1 LNELGDIRHRLR
13 GHGVA
18 DEENNSEPLPG
29 FERFEK
35 FSGENGVFITLPDK
49 DRGIIFYIDVGKVD
63 MHGITDVTSEE
74 EMKEYMM
81 FANEAVSQVLDDV
94 TRRTGRL
101 TKQIKIMDMGN
112 VYYRKMSRA
121 YIKRGAACSKALQ
134 DYYPQFLGCMY
145 IANSPSW
152 LSTVW
157 SALRPF
163 FPKRLVEKIDF
174 LPPSSKLKK
183 SKSFLKSLTGYV
195 TLEHVPERYGGLNKE
210 WPLPC
215 AGLQFQPQSSQ

>member
-29 FERFEK
+29 FQLYEK
-35 FSGENGVFITLPDK
+35 FCSKNTAFVTLPDK
-49 DRGIIFYIDVGKVD
+49 DRGVIIYCDVGQID
-63 MHGITDVTSEE
+63 MDGITEGMSEE

-81 FANEAVSQVLDDV
+81 FSNEAILQVLDDV
-94 TRRTGRL
+94 TRRTGCL
-101 TKQIKIMDMGN
+101 TKQMKIIDMGN
-112 VYYRKMSRA
+112 VHLRKMNRA
-121 YIKRGAACSKALQ
+121 YIKRDAACSKALE
-134 DYYPQFLGCMY
+134 DYYPQLLGCMY

-152 LSTVW
+152 LNAVW
-157 SALRPF
+157 SVLRPF

-183 SKSFLKSLTGYV
+183 SKTYLKSLTGYV